1 MPASIPLPLWLPLS
15 LGLCILLVLAA
26 MVWVL
31 RQARA
36 VPAASRD
43 GRNARRIAALA
54 ALGLL
59 LWLAYAGGKAYAGL
73 WQADALR
80 LMAQSSA
87 LLQVPLIVGGIAW
100 AAALLLGRLIR
111 LHRGMHDAGSGDRE

>member
-1 MPASIPLPLWLPLS
+1 MPPIPLWLWLPLS
-15 LGLCILLVLAA
+15 LGLCIALVLAA

-36 VPAASRD
+36 VPATSRD

-59 LWLAYAGGKAYAGL
+59 LWLAYAGDKAYAEL

-111 LHRGMHDAGSGDRE
+111 LHRSMHDAGSDSLD